1 MAIPFKIQ
9 KVFPMPHRHLRH
21 LDGAMLEVELS
32 FSNELRQVQGRA
44 KYVKS
49 DPVHGPV
56 LKILIDDLMGEF
68 EILLPELTWQGPL
81 EPSDIPGCDFRLSL
95 ARAAG

>member
-1 MAIPFKIQ
+1 
-9 KVFPMPHRHLRH
+9 LR
-21 LDGAMLEVELS
+21 
-32 FSNELRQVQGRA
+32 
-44 KYVKS
+44 
-49 DPVHGPV
+49 
-56 LKILIDDLMGEF
+56 ILIDDLMGKF